1 MKQTALYQK
10 HLDLNASLTA
20 YAGWEMPLQYSGIIS
35 EHLAVRKS
43 AGLFDVSHMGELMIA
58 GPAAEIFLQYLL
70 TRDIQK
76 LKTGRVTYT
85 LMCNEQ
91 GGVLDDLLVYRL
103 RDEAFMLVVNAAN
116 TEKVS
121 TWIKTHLESNKWHT
135 MLPSG
140 VGPEVSFQ
148 DESSSYALLALQG
161 PKAQDILMSLSAA
174 DLSELKPFHFILDDS
189 LTADPVLVSRTGY
202 TGEDGFELYCNAKQA
217 ASLWEKLLAEGQAY
231 GLKPAGLGARDT
243 LRLEAGLPLYGHE
256 LDERTTPLEAGLDLF
271 VKLDKPFFIGRDA
284 IMMKAGQQSSRTLVA
299 FKLRKRAV
307 ARQGCPVYI
316 RERQVG
322 YVTSGGYAPFLQASI
337 GLALISRESPRPGKG
352 QSESPFQHAD
362 HADSGQTNGLQVLTV
377 EIRGKKVEADL
388 TSIPFYSRR
397 KLTK

>member
-76 LKTGRVTYT
+76 LKTGRVTYS

-161 PKAQDILMSLSAA
+161 PKAQDILQSLSTA
-174 DLSELKPFHFILDDS
+174 DLSELKPFHFILDAS

-284 IMMKAGQQSSRTLVA
+284 MMLKDTQLSARTLVA

-316 RERQVG
+316 QERQAG

-337 GLALISRESPRPGKG
+337 GLALIARSSLPPEKKQTEGLL
-352 QSESPFQHAD
+352 QHAELVNSSQIS
-362 HADSGQTNGLQVLTV
+362 AKPVLSV
-377 EIRGKKVEADL
+377 EVRGKRYEADFTDL
-388 TSIPFYSRR
+388 PFYNRR
-397 KLTK
+397 KKG